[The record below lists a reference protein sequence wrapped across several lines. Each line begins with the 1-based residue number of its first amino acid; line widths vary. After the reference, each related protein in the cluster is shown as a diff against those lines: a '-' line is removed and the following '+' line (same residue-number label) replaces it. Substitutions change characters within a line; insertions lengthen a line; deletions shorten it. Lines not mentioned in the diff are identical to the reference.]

1 MKKFMVFIAAVLCI
15 VLFVGCEKKETTDDV
30 IIAEDQIFVSF
41 EEAVQQATNI
51 VEATYANIFE
61 KNGEI
66 EYVFNVK
73 KQLKGETGSE
83 TVCIH
88 IPTRKMVSI
97 IGKEISYLKN
107 QNFAKD
113 KDYLLILNRNI
124 SVYYEH
130 EEYSQI
136 LDEYI
141 PLDDLESA
149 QIYHREIEED
159 YVSDKNVFNS
169 VETLES
175 HIEQVISEC
184 DTPAKDY
191 LGRDYIKSNDIVEIA
206 KGSEYIATVTPIW
219 MEPISSYPGTNIYKC
234 RIDEVYKGDI
244 NTSET
249 YILFFSG
256 SVELEKSYT
265 VALSG
270 NSPEIVLVLS
280 SKNSLCTTEEQAEQM
295 INAVK
300 N

>member
-1 MKKFMVFIAAVLCI
+1 MKKFIAFITAALCI
-15 VLFVGCEKKETTDDV
+15 ALFVGCGKEKTADKSV
-30 IIAEDQIFVSF
+30 ITKDRIFVSF
-41 EEAVQQATNI
+41 EEAVQQSTNI
-51 VEATYANIFE
+51 VEATYANIIE

-88 IPTRKMVSI
+88 LPDGKKISLSDHNPT
-97 IGKEISYLKN
+97 YFN
-107 QNFAKD
+107 QNFTKN

-124 SVYYEH
+124 SVYNEH

-141 PLDDLESA
+141 PLDNLESA
-149 QIYHREIEED
+149 QIYHSKIEED
-159 YVSDKNVFNS
+159 YISDKSVFES

-175 HIEQVISEC
+175 HIEQIISEC
-184 DTPAKDY
+184 DTPAKEY
-191 LGRDYIKSNDIVEIA
+191 LGRDYIKSDDIVEIA
-206 KGSEYIATVTPIW
+206 KGSEYIAAVTPIW

-234 RIDEVYKGDI
+234 RIDGVYKGDI

-270 NSPEIVLVLS
+270 DSPDIVLVLS

-300 N
+300 G